1 MPMSAEAV
9 SLRQFAAM
17 NGWAPS
23 HAHRLKVAGRL
34 VLVSEGGREL
44 VHVSR
49 SMERIAES
57 SSPQKGYNAELN
69 ARQRERHRTPAPPV
83 PPASPPAAPPVSFMP
98 SASDSETPAQQSRN
112 ATYNQARTAREVF
125 EAKLAQL
132 KYEQEVGKLVD
143 AEKVRAEFGRQITT
157 VRDQLLQLPERLAPM
172 LLGQTDLE
180 TVKRTLKAEIRGAL
194 SQFAEATA

>member
-1 MPMSAEAV
+1 MNAEAV

-34 VLVSEGGREL
+34 VLVNEGGREL

-49 SMERIAES
+49 SMELIAES
-57 SSPQKGYNAELN
+57 SSPQKGHNAALN
-69 ARQRERHRTPAPPV
+69 ERQRALHRPSPAPADAATSL
-83 PPASPPAAPPVSFMP
+83 PPTSDNEAPS
-98 SASDSETPAQQSRN
+98 QQSRN

-132 KYEQEVGKLVD
+132 KYEQEVGKLVNAD
-143 AEKVRAEFGRQITT
+143 EVRAEFGRKVTA
-157 VRDQLLQLPERLAPM
+157 VRDQFLRLPERLAPM
-172 LLGQTDLE
+172 LLGQSDLE
-180 TVKRTLKAEIRGAL
+180 VIKRTLNTEIRAAL
-194 SQFAEATA
+194 SQFAGAA